1 MKGLMRTMK
10 KYIALVGVLC
20 AISLTVVVALRIEP
34 GAWAVIAGIFFGGLA
49 SVPMCFIALMLLR
62 HQAVAPVQQQPRYQP
77 QPQVII
83 VREPA
88 LPRRQP
94 QTYIQPTPQLQY
106 ANDDEEYIEGDFY
119 EYEQPTT
126 APRPAYGTHVVNQQP
141 SSVRVIGGR

>member
-1 MKGLMRTMK
+1 MK
-10 KYIALVGVLC
+10 KYIAMVGALC

-62 HQAVAPVQQQPRYQP
+62 HQSVAPTLQQPRYQP

-94 QTYIQPTPQLQY
+94 QNYIQPTPQY
-106 ANDDEEYIEGDFY
+106 ANEEEDYIEGDFY
-119 EYEQPTT
+119 EYEQPT
-126 APRPAYGTHVVNQQP
+126 AARPAYGTHVVSQQP
-141 SSVRVIGGR
+141 TSVRVIGGRQ

>member
-1 MKGLMRTMK
+1 MK
-10 KYIALVGVLC
+10 KYIAIVGALC
-20 AISLTVVVALRIEP
+20 AVSLTVIVALRIDA

-62 HQAVAPVQQQPRYQP
+62 HQPVAPLQHQPHYQP

-94 QTYIQPTPQLQY
+94 QTSIHPAPQPQY
-106 ANDDEEYIEGDFY
+106 ADQDEQYIEGDFY
-119 EYEQPTT
+119 EYEQPTA

-141 SSVRVIGGR
+141 TSVRVIGGRN